1 MLVNTKCGSCKKSL
15 TGGYVNLYSG
25 IGTPFLDCPK
35 CGALND
41 HSGSVTEWKLK
52 SFIGKIIFVIRHVLS
67 VLFYYSMGSFLL
79 MILIGVL
86 LDLPLFED
94 GNLEFMIIVGAVIF
108 GLLRFFVRLGKAI
121 KSSNERM
128 NDSEYVLRLKSL
140 GLV

>member
-15 TGGYVNLYSG
+15 TGGYVNLYSD
-25 IGTPFLDCPK
+25 IGTPFLECPS
-35 CGALND
+35 CGALNN
-41 HSGSVTEWKLK
+41 HSDSITEWKLK
-52 SFIGKIIFVIRHVLS
+52 SLIGKIFFVIRHIFS
-67 VLFYYSMGSFLL
+67 VLIYYSMGSFLL
-79 MILIGVL
+79 MVLAGVF

-94 GNLEFMIIVGAVIF
+94 GNVEFVIIVCAVIF

-128 NDSEYVLRLKSL
+128 NDAEYVLKLKRF

>member
-1 MLVNTKCGSCKKSL
+1 
-15 TGGYVNLYSG
+15 
-25 IGTPFLDCPK
+25 
-35 CGALND
+35 
-41 HSGSVTEWKLK
+41 
-52 SFIGKIIFVIRHVLS
+52 
-67 VLFYYSMGSFLL
+67 